1 MLLGIDFGTTRT
13 VVAAVNR
20 GNYPIVTFTNEAGD
34 PCEWYPSVL
43 ATRGNECAFGFEALA
58 KQGDSAW
65 TIRRSFKRE
74 LSTLGTSSR
83 LRVGTHE
90 MSVFEW
96 VTSFLEQLHHDLRH
110 HSNLTLKKKEKLE
123 AMISVPAN
131 ANSNQRFIT
140 LEAFRRAGFIVRGMM
155 NEPSAAGIEYAH
167 HILGADAKIKREH
180 LLVYDLGG
188 GTFDSAVIS
197 LTNRS
202 HEVLSNE
209 GIGKLGGDN
218 FDVLLLN
225 LALKQTGLENLSDSQ
240 LVPLLEECR
249 EKKESLR
256 PNTKKI
262 VIDLGRGIPEA
273 DEVVVLTSDFYEA
286 CRPLIESTLE
296 AMGLAIEKALD
307 GAEMDLK
314 SLAAVYLVGGSSD
327 FPPVARLLKE
337 RYGKLVKRSLYPHA
351 SVAIGLAV
359 AADTEAGHTLRERFT
374 RHFGVWREFESGRQ
388 IAFDNLFAKDTVLPG
403 KVEAKLILQRR
414 YLPAHNVG
422 HFRYLECGS
431 LDEHFQPQGDITRW
445 DEIYFPFDPALRDE
459 ADLSGIPVTR
469 ATGLQNLI
477 EETYTCDSNGIIE
490 VEIKD
495 LTNHF
500 SRSFMLRSQ

>member
-13 VVAAVNR
+13 VVTAVNR
-20 GNYPIVTFTNEAGD
+20 GNYPIVTFTSEAGD

-58 KQGDSAW
+58 KQGDSDW

-74 LSTLGTSSR
+74 LSSLGTSSR

-197 LTNRS
+197 LMDHS

-225 LALKQTGLENLSDSQ
+225 LALKQSGIENLSDSQ
-240 LVPLLEECR
+240 LVLLLEECR

-262 VIDLGRGIPEA
+262 VLDMGRGILGA

-296 AMGLAIEKALD
+296 AMGRAIEKAL
-307 GAEMDLK
+307 GVAEIDLK

-327 FPPVARLLKE
+327 FPPIARLLKE

-403 KVEAKLILQRR
+403 KGEAKLILQRC

-422 HFRYLECGS
+422 HFRYLECGG
-431 LDEHFQPQGDITRW
+431 LDEHSQPQGDITRW

-459 ADLSGIPVTR
+459 TDLSVIPVVR
-469 ATGLQNLI
+469 ASGLHNLI